1 MPSTEDILKKY
12 GKKIE
17 KQINNSQTSGNFQ
30 KTSSREYVK
39 FKQEMLP
46 EVTRYKKWAD
56 TLGNVIKIKISE
68 KDKKKVEKDLET
80 AHIEVNSSQAMTLAV
95 VSMLLSFFLLLLIAV
110 ASFLIY
116 QEIPILFI
124 LLGLMVSVFI
134 YYYVS
139 TLPKRLANAWRL
151 KASSQMVPAIL
162 YIVVFMKHTSNLER
176 AIEFASQH
184 LEGPLALDMRKIFYD
199 VEVGKFHSIKQSLDN
214 YLESWRE
221 YAPEFVESFH
231 LIESSLYE
239 PSETQRIQTLEKS
252 LQIILD
258 GVYEKML
265 KYSRSIR
272 TPLTNLYMLGIIL
285 PTLGLALLPLASTLL
300 GGMIS
305 WQHVFIL
312 FNIIIPFMVFYMVSE
327 VLLKRPGGH
336 GESDVLE
343 MNPDYHKFASN
354 KSWLVAFL
362 IAFPLFLIGISPF
375 LFQIDF
381 LTNALGLD
389 KDYTFSQIGI
399 TFLGNGNIFD
409 FKSVDGSMVGPFG
422 SLAVILSL
430 LIPLSI
436 ALFFIIIY
444 KSKTKDLIKSR
455 KETKNL
461 ESEFTNSLFQLG
473 NRLGD
478 GTPAEIA
485 FAKVASSTKG
495 QKTENFFKIVNQNI
509 QQFGMSVEQAIF
521 NPKRGAIIFYPS
533 SLISTSM
540 RILVES
546 VKKGLKVAA
555 KSLMSI
561 SDYVKNIQKI
571 NERLRDLLA
580 EVVSDMRSNMTFL
593 APLLAGIVVGLST
606 MITTILNKLKILS
619 SESGGGAELGGIG
632 SIGNITTM
640 FEVETM
646 IPPYFIQASIGLY
659 IVEIIF
665 ILTTA
670 LVTVDSGK
678 DKLQE
683 KYQLAKNLQRGMFLY
698 LATAIVAIL
707 ALSILAN
714 VALAGLTG

>member
-1 MPSTEDILKKY
+1 M
-12 GKKIE
+12 
-17 KQINNSQTSGNFQ
+17 
-30 KTSSREYVK
+30 
-39 FKQEMLP
+39 
-46 EVTRYKKWAD
+46 
-56 TLGNVIKIKISE
+56 
-68 KDKKKVEKDLET
+68 
-80 AHIEVNSSQAMTLAV
+80 
-95 VSMLLSFFLLLLIAV
+95 
-110 ASFLIY
+110 
-116 QEIPILFI
+116 
-124 LLGLMVSVFI
+124 
-134 YYYVS
+134 
-139 TLPKRLANAWRL
+139 
-151 KASSQMVPAIL
+151 
-162 YIVVFMKHTSNLER
+162 
-176 AIEFASQH
+176 
-184 LEGPLALDMRKIFYD
+184 
-199 VEVGKFHSIKQSLDN
+199 
-214 YLESWRE
+214 
-221 YAPEFVESFH
+221 
-231 LIESSLYE
+231 
-239 PSETQRIQTLEKS
+239 
-252 LQIILD
+252 
-258 GVYEKML
+258 
-265 KYSRSIR
+265 
-272 TPLTNLYMLGIIL
+272 
-285 PTLGLALLPLASTLL
+285 
-300 GGMIS
+300 
-305 WQHVFIL
+305 
-312 FNIIIPFMVFYMVSE
+312 
-327 VLLKRPGGH
+327 
-336 GESDVLE
+336 
-343 MNPDYHKFASN
+343 
-354 KSWLVAFL
+354 
-362 IAFPLFLIGISPF
+362 
-375 LFQIDF
+375 
-381 LTNALGLD
+381 GLD

>member
-1 MPSTEDILKKY
+1 MASTEDILKKY

-17 KQINNSQTSGNFQ
+17 KQITDSPQSPDFQ
-30 KTSSREYVK
+30 KTSSEYIK

-46 EVTRYKKWAD
+46 EITKYKRWAD
-56 TLGNVIKIKISE
+56 TLGNIVKIKIPE
-68 KDKKKVEKDLET
+68 KDRKKVEKDLET
-80 AHIEVNSSQAMTLAV
+80 AHANVTPSQAMTLAV
-95 VSMLLSFFLLLLIAV
+95 VSMLLVFFLLLLISIGAY
-110 ASFLIY
+110 LING
-116 QEIPILFI
+116 EIPLLII
-124 LLGLMVSVFI
+124 LLGMMVSVFI
-134 YYYVS
+134 YYY
-139 TLPKRLANAWRL
+139 TYTFPRRLANAWRL
-151 KASSQMVPAIL
+151 KASSQMVPSVL
-162 YIVVFMKHTSNLER
+162 YIVVYMKHTSNLER
-176 AIEFASQH
+176 AVEFAAQH
-184 LEGPLALDMRKIFYD
+184 LEGPLALDFRKIFYD
-199 VEVGKFHSIKQSLDN
+199 VEIGKFSSIKQSLDN

-221 YAPEFVESFH
+221 YAPEFVEAFH

-239 PSETQRIQTLEKS
+239 ASEAQRIQTLEKS

-300 GGMIS
+300 GGIIS

-312 FNIIIPFMVFYMVSE
+312 FNIIIPFFVFYMVSE
-327 VLLKRPGGH
+327 VLLRRPGGH
-336 GESDVLE
+336 GETSVLE
-343 MNPDYHKFASN
+343 MNPNYHKFTS
-354 KSWLVAFL
+354 KKPWLTAFL
-362 IAFPLFLIGISPF
+362 IAFPLLLLGLLPF
-375 LFQIDF
+375 IFQIGF
-381 LTNALGLD
+381 LTNLIGLQS
-389 KDYTFSQIGI
+389 DYTFAEIGI
-399 TFLGNGNIFD
+399 GFLKDTKIFD
-409 FKSVDGSMVGPFG
+409 FKEIAGSKVGPFG
-422 SLAVILSL
+422 PLAVIFSL
-430 LIPLSI
+430 FIPLSL
-436 ALFFIIIY
+436 ALFFSIAY
-444 KSKTKDLIKSR
+444 KAKTKDLIKSR
-455 KETKNL
+455 NETKDL
-461 ESEFTNSLFQLG
+461 EREFTNSLFQLG

-495 QKTENFFKIVNQNI
+495 QKTENFFALVNQNI

-521 NPKRGAIIFYPS
+521 NPKRGAIIYYPS
-533 SLISTSM
+533 ALISTSM
-540 RILVES
+540 KILVES

-593 APLLAGIVVGLST
+593 APLLAGIVVGLAT
-606 MITTILNKLKILS
+606 MITAILNKLTSLS
-619 SESGGGAELGGIG
+619 IEGEGSAGLAGLGN
-632 SIGNITTM
+632 IGNITEI
-640 FEVETM
+640 FNLETM
-646 IPPYFIQASIGLY
+646 VPPYFIQASIGLY

-683 KYQLAKNLQRGMFLY
+683 KSQLAKNLRRGVFLY
-698 LATAIVAIL
+698 LATAIISIVAL
-707 ALSILAN
+707 TVLAN
-714 VALAGLTG
+714 VALSGIAG